1 MSWYSFLKY
10 TVVRPFVKVAYHAR
24 VEGEENIPSTGGVIL
39 ACNHTSATETYLLPA
54 LIKRQVTYPAKAE
67 LFRKGKGV
75 KGIGQNIIAWALK
88 AVGQV
93 PLDRSGGRA
102 SLDGLGPIMKV
113 LADGGVAG
121 IFPEGTRSPD
131 GRLYKGKTGVARLAL
146 ASGTPVVPCGS
157 INAAVTGKLFGAIPM
172 SDHPVIRFG
181 KPLDF
186 SQYQCC
192 QDDRRI
198 TRWVTDEVMAAI
210 QELTG
215 QTYVEGYGTS
225 VKSGSLTAEEAAA
238 RIRPRPGGGEAP
250 PPCTPKPTAA

>member
-10 TVVRPFVKVAYHAR
+10 TIVRPFVKVAYHAR
-24 VEGEENIPSTGGVIL
+24 VEGEENIPTTGGVIL

-54 LIKRQVTYPAKAE
+54 LIARQVTYPAKAE
-67 LFRKGKGV
+67 LFRKGRGV
-75 KGIGQNIIAWALK
+75 KGIPQNVIAWALK

-102 SLDGLGPIMKV
+102 SADGLGPIMEV
-113 LADGGVAG
+113 LENGGVVG

-146 ASGTPVVPCGS
+146 ATGAPVVPCGS
-157 INAAVTGKLFGAIPM
+157 VNAQVTGTFLGIPM
-172 SDHPVIRFG
+172 SDHPVVKFG

-186 SQYQCC
+186 SVYQGCE
-192 QDDRRI
+192 DDRRI
-198 TRWVTDEVMAAI
+198 ARWVTDEVMAGI
-210 QELTG
+210 QALSG

-225 VKSGSLTAEEAAA
+225 VKSGALTAAEADA
-238 RIRPRPGGGEAP
+238 RVRPRPGGGEAP
-250 PPCTPKPTAA
+250 QPCAPPSPVA